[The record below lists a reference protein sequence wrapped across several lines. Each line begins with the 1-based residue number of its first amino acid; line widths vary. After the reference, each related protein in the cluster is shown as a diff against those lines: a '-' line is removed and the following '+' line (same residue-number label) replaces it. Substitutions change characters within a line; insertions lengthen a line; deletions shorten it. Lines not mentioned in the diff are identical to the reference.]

1 MAMCLSEAAQLLDA
15 GYSGADV
22 NFCGVSTDTRSLQ
35 QGNLFVALKGPNFD
49 GHEYLQQAR
58 EKGAV
63 AATVEHPVEPCM
75 PVIEVS
81 DTCLALGTLASGWR
95 SRFELPLIA
104 VTGSN
109 GKTMVK
115 EMLAAIVSQSGKALV
130 TQGNLNNDIGVP
142 QTLFRL
148 SDEHRYAVIELGANH
163 PGEIAYLTK
172 LTRPTVGLVNN
183 AAAAHLEG
191 FGNLQGV
198 ARAKG
203 ELFAGLAANAV
214 CIINADD
221 ENAAL
226 WKSLAGQR
234 EITTFGLESGA
245 SVSARWQGDVDGSD
259 VEMTTPAGALALRL
273 PLPGRHNVLNAL
285 AASAAS
291 LAVGVSLDDIASG
304 LSCIKPVQG
313 RWQALQGPRGSRLV
327 NDTYNA
333 NPASLRAALELLSQ
347 ASGERWLVLGDMGEL
362 GADSVLL
369 HRDMGELARNLGVQ
383 RLFTL
388 GSLAEAASTG
398 FGKGAQHF
406 EQIEVLQSL
415 LATELHQ
422 GVTLL
427 VKGSRSMRLE
437 RVINALAVAGN
448 SGEGV

>member
-1 MAMCLSEAAQLLDA
+1 MAMRLSEAAQLLDA
-15 GYSGADV
+15 GYSGEDV

-63 AATVEHPVEPCM
+63 AATVEHPVEPGI
-75 PVIEVS
+75 PVIEVP
-81 DTCLALGTLASGWR
+81 DTCLALGALASGWR

-109 GKTMVK
+109 GKTTVK
-115 EMLAAIVSQSGKALV
+115 EMIAAILSQSGETLV
-130 TQGNLNNDIGVP
+130 TRGNLNNDIGVP

-203 ELFAGLAANAV
+203 ELFAGLAANAA

-226 WKSLAGQR
+226 WKTLAGQR
-234 EITTFGLESGA
+234 EIITFGLGSGA

-259 VEMTTPAGALALRL
+259 VEMKTPAGALALRL

-291 LAVGVSLDDIASG
+291 LAVGVSLDDIATG

-313 RWQALQGPRGSRLV
+313 RWQVLRGSRGSHLV

-333 NPASLRAALELLSQ
+333 NPGSLRAALELLSQ
-347 ASGERWLVLGDMGEL
+347 AGGERWLVLGDMGEL
-362 GADSVLL
+362 GADSVSL
-369 HRDMGELARNLGVQ
+369 HRDMGELARDLGVQ

-388 GSLAEAASTG
+388 GTLAQAASAG
-398 FGKGAQHF
+398 FGAGAQHF
-406 EQIEVLQSL
+406 EQIEPLQSL
-415 LATELHQ
+415 LAAELRQ
-422 GVTLL
+422 GTTLL

-437 RVINALAVAGN
+437 RVIDALVVAGN
-448 SGEGV
+448 SGEGI